1 MRPFTPGAEI
11 RGPDAMLRSFVL
23 CSLATTAT
31 ATAPRPAL
39 LQLRGGGGAKGGA
52 VEEQPKTG
60 KLWAAPYVETK
71 ASVDGQV
78 RPKRLIGRGWPQ
90 ARGSPKHRTPG
101 AERRSLQ
108 SACWPKPER
117 ARARP

>member
-60 KLWAAPYVETK
+60 KLWVGTLCRNQGQCRWPSAAQAADWPRLA
-71 ASVDGQV
+71 ASSGQ
-78 RPKRLIGRGWPQ
+78 PEAQNTW
-90 ARGSPKHRTPG
+90 
-101 AERRSLQ
+101 RREEE
-108 SACWPKPER
+108 PPER
-117 ARARP
+117 LLAEA